1 MFYLS
6 AQGALIE
13 RGCKVL
19 TNKQALQAYT
29 EIVEA
34 YASNEP
40 LPTTSVNLF
49 VESIKDLQVRDY
61 ILGHA
66 PMSFG
71 AQGAI
76 EFVTAILP
84 LVDEGARAP
93 FYTVMSAFYYE
104 AGDSEL
110 AFVAL
115 LQAQLLDPEYSL
127 ASLLSRVFKAGWP
140 AESLAQ
146 LRVEL
151 HPKVVET
158 FEVETELEFA

>member
-1 MFYLS
+1 M
-6 AQGALIE
+6 
-13 RGCKVL
+13 L
-19 TNKQALQAYT
+19 TNRQALQAYT

-40 LPTTSVNLF
+40 LPVTAVNLL
-49 VESIKDLQVRDY
+49 VEAVKDLQVRDY

-115 LQAQLLDPEYSL
+115 LQAQLLDPQYAL
-127 ASLLSRVFKAGWP
+127 AKLFERVYKAGWP
-140 AESLAQ
+140 ATSLAQ

-151 HPKVVET
+151 HPKVAET

>member
-1 MFYLS
+1 M
-6 AQGALIE
+6 
-13 RGCKVL
+13 L
-19 TNKQALQAYT
+19 TNRQALQAYT

-40 LPTTSVNLF
+40 LPTTSVNVV

-71 AQGAI
+71 AKGAI
-76 EFVTAILP
+76 DFVTAILP

-104 AGDSEL
+104 ANDSEL
-110 AFVAL
+110 AFVSL
-115 LQAQLLDPEYSL
+115 LQAKLLDPDYAL
-127 ASLLSRVFKAGWP
+127 AGLLERVYKAGWP
-140 AESLAQ
+140 ADQFATM
-146 LRVEL
+146 RNEL
-151 HPKVVET
+151 HPKVVAT
-158 FEVETELEFA
+158 FEVEEALSIA

>member
-61 ILGHA
+61 LLGHA
-66 PMSFG
+66 PSTFG

-76 EFVTAILP
+76 EFVTSILP

-93 FYTVMSAFYYE
+93 FYTVLSAFYYE

-110 AFVAL
+110 AFVSL
-115 LQAQLLDPEYSL
+115 VQAQLLDPQYAL
-127 ASLLSRVFKAGWP
+127 AKLFERVYKAGWP
-140 AESLAQ
+140 ATALAQ
-146 LRVEL
+146 MRVEL
-151 HPKVVET
+151 HPKVAET